1 MSYGEPMSS
10 RLLAFD
16 EFLADYESEHGE
28 ISDEEMAAATRA
40 AGLRT
45 VVVRPT
51 SSGSDHLGGHL
62 APIAS
67 ANDIPAAGSG
77 GGGYW

>member
-28 ISDEEMAAATRA
+28 MPDS
-40 AGLRT
+40 G
-45 VVVRPT
+45 RPT